1 MNTPSPITAS
11 ELESI
16 QRQVFAAPQTPKPI
30 TIPLTV
36 VDEPNGYVTI
46 LDGDGA
52 PFIHCLKTTWEVILK
67 KYDSPAVQPAN
78 AQP

>member
-1 MNTPSPITAS
+1 MNTPSTITNA

-16 QRQVFAAPQTPKPI
+16 QRRVFAAPQTPKLI
-30 TIPLTV
+30 TILLTV

-46 LDGDGA
+46 LDGDSA
-52 PFIHCLKTTWEVILK
+52 PFIHCLKTTWEAILK
-67 KYDSPAVQPAN
+67 KYDSPPDQPAN